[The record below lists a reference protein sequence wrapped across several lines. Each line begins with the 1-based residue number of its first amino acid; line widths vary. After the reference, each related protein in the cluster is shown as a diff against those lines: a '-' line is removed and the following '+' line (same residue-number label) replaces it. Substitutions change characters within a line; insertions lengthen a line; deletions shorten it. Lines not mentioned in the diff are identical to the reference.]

1 MLLKN
6 KRENMTNNYN
16 LFSFKLSINIYN
28 KLSDNL
34 LKDFQEAVSNE
45 LTFRDTVK
53 KLENHY
59 GIKLDISEF
68 NEIFR
73 NEKPELVESQNDKLN
88 NGIVFSVIAAL
99 VCELALKYL
108 TVKNGKKFSFTHNL
122 RDLYNKLEISQKD
135 LIKKSTM
142 KKCRFISEEDFEN
155 ELNDSSENFK
165 TLRYF
170 FEGNNHQLNDI
181 FLKGFKDTLVELVEN
196 NK

>member
-1 MLLKN
+1 
-6 KRENMTNNYN
+6 MTKNNYN

-45 LTFRDTVK
+45 IIFNDIIK
-53 KLENHY
+53 NQEKHH

-73 NEKPELVESQNDKLN
+73 KERPELVESQKDKLN
-88 NGIVFSVIAAL
+88 NGIIFSVIASL
-99 VCELALKYL
+99 VCELAIKYL
-108 TVKNGKKFSFTHNL
+108 TIKNGKKFSHTHNL
-122 RDLYNKLEISQKD
+122 KGLYHKLKISQKD
-135 LIKKSTM
+135 IIKKNTM
-142 KKCRFISEEDFEN
+142 KNCRFISEEDFEN

-170 FEGNNHQLNDI
+170 FEGNNHQLNDV
-181 FLKGFKDTLVELVEN
+181 FLKGFKDSLVELVEKN
-196 NK
+196 QNDEQTL

>member
-1 MLLKN
+1 
-6 KRENMTNNYN
+6 MTNNYN

-45 LTFRDTVK
+45 ITFNETFKR
-53 KLENHY
+53 LENHY

-73 NEKPELVESQNDKLN
+73 KEKPELVESQNDKLN
-88 NGIVFSVIAAL
+88 NGIVFSVISAL
-99 VCELALKYL
+99 VCELAIKYL
-108 TVKNGKKFSFTHNL
+108 TVKNGKNFSFTHNL
-122 RDLYNKLEISQKD
+122 RGLYDKLEISQKD
-135 LIKKSTM
+135 LIKKDTM
-142 KKCRFISEEDFEN
+142 KRCKFISEEDFEN

-170 FEGNNHQLNDI
+170 FEGNSHQLNDI
-181 FLKGFKDTLVELVEN
+181 FLKGFKDSLVELVEN
-196 NK
+196 SK